1 MKLNIPH
8 CGQKLELINGRD
20 VLMEI
25 IEKSWFKRRKP
36 TQEPRPVDIRLDEFE
51 QVHNHLCMM
60 YVKFDNGAE
69 AEFVARVIYNDMQDE
84 WIVDAGHVAVR
95 L

>member
-1 MKLNIPH
+1 
-8 CGQKLELINGRD
+8 
-20 VLMEI
+20 MEI
-25 IEKSWFKRRKP
+25 IEKSWFKRRRP
-36 TQEPRPVDIRLDEFE
+36 TPEPKPVDIRLDEFE

-84 WIVDAGHVAVR
+84 WIVDGGHVAVR